1 MFLCLQSEAQRDR
14 QAGKEDI
21 LENGTMSVTGSKTVT
36 VECEKAP
43 HLGNLYDDG
52 WLLPVLRVV
61 LDSSLLLQAAYLL
74 RRRRGGQRDCVCV
87 KGDGYMTRRIIV
99 VSYG

>member
-1 MFLCLQSEAQRDR
+1 
-14 QAGKEDI
+14 
-21 LENGTMSVTGSKTVT
+21 MSVTGSKTVT